1 MKGIRVVQMKG
12 HDPLQERSLGK
23 SEYTCIDTKVFS
35 REPHSQMLQNFTQ
48 ILGDGNS
55 YFFFSNEEPHPLP
68 RVYVSES
75 ILLENALTCLTQFD
89 T

>member
-23 SEYTCIDTKVFS
+23 SEYTCIDNKVFNGN
-35 REPHSQMLQNFTQ
+35 HIADCN

-55 YFFFSNEEPHPLP
+55 YFFFLNEEPHPLP

-89 T
+89 A